1 MDACRDLLLRLSGDK
16 DKEVES
22 YLEEY
27 TEEKVGA
34 QIQIKQK
41 YSKMLTLLKVSA
53 AKPGNQAAAEEKM
66 AALEEKK
73 RSEEAEVQGDL
84 TKKRIDTLAEIKT
97 KYNQL
102 ASEVKIDFESLKEIL
117 KRISSGAQSEIG
129 GGQKYKQE

>member
-129 GGQKYKQE
+129 GG